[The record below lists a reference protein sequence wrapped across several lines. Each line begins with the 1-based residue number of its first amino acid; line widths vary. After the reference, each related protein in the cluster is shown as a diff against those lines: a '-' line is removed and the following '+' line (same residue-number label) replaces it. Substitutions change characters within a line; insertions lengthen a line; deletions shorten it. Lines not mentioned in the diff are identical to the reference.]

1 MSCKANIAICSLS
14 IDLFLLIDSFVVTLS
29 GRRIQN
35 AIYSDEEDEK
45 ESEFNTQE
53 LLELVEESRNQ

>member
-14 IDLFLLIDSFVVTLS
+14 IDFFLLIDSFVVTLS
-29 GRRIQN
+29 GRSIQN